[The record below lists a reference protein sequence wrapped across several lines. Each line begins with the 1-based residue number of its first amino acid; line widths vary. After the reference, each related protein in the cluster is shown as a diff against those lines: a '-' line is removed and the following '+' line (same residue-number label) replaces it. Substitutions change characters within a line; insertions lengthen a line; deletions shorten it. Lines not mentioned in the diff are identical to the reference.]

1 MPVGRRP
8 PRSVVETQLV
18 PRPARTW
25 PTIAVVTA
33 VAFVLPLRAMLH
45 AAGPAMEEGFMLVFP
60 DRVLHGQIA
69 NKDFFYLY
77 GPGSLWVLAAI
88 YKVFGV
94 HILVE
99 RTVGLAQLVGVAVG
113 AATIVRWWGR
123 WVAAAAIL
131 LSVIFVTPSLQ
142 LTAIPYTGG
151 VAVGLASLAALV
163 QARYD
168 SANGAERAA
177 QRWAIVGGVAA
188 GAATLYRIDLALAV
202 MFAGAAVLWGLPRP
216 LMRRAI
222 AGLAVGVSPYALQVA
237 LAGPGTVW
245 RGMVVDPML
254 HLRGGRR
261 LPVPPSPSHLEGV
274 ARVIVAIDRWWPL
287 PRLSPARQLFAWFW
301 LLAFLALGLVA
312 VAIWCVRRSPGAFRP
327 RVLLAGALFGLGT
340 FPQAVQRADS
350 AHFAWVSSVVVVLIP
365 AAIVEVVT
373 EWHPTWRVPRVGMA
387 AGVGVIVAS
396 SVLLPTYTTRRYV
409 ALVQDSFA
417 KSDTI
422 PITND
427 GRTFYVGA
435 DPSVARSI
443 EALLAAVGRDAK
455 PGSRI
460 IVGNTDLRRT
470 PYVDTFLY
478 YLLPRLVP
486 GTYFMEFEP
495 GLTNRAGT
503 RLTAEMRR
511 ADLFIASD
519 RWLSWD
525 EPNTSMKPG
534 DPGPGQVL
542 RRDFCLQA
550 NFGNGYALYRRCST
564 R

>member
-1 MPVGRRP
+1 MPVGHSP
-8 PRSVVETQLV
+8 SRSIVETHSV
-18 PRPARTW
+18 PRPAKTW
-25 PTIAVVTA
+25 PTIAAVTT
-33 VAFVLPLRAMLH
+33 VAFVLPLRALLRS
-45 AAGPAMEEGFMLVFP
+45 AGPAMEEGFMLVFP
-60 DRVLHGQIA
+60 DRVLHGAIA

-113 AATIVRWWGR
+113 AAAVVRWWGR

-131 LSVIFVTPSLQ
+131 LSVMFVMPSLQ

-151 VAVGLASLAALV
+151 VAIGLASLAALV
-163 QARYD
+163 QVRHD
-168 SANGAERAA
+168 SATGAAQAA
-177 QRWAIVGGVAA
+177 QRWAVVGGVAA
-188 GAATLYRIDLALAV
+188 GVAMLYRIDLAFAV
-202 MFAGAAVLWGLPRP
+202 TFAGAAVLWGLPGP
-216 LMRRAI
+216 LVRRAI
-222 AGLAVGVSPYALQVA
+222 AGLAFGLSPYVLQVA

-245 RGMVVDPML
+245 QGMIVDPML
-254 HLRGGRR
+254 RLRSGRR
-261 LPVPPSPSHLEGV
+261 LPVPPSPSHLQGV
-274 ARVIVAIDRWWPL
+274 ARVIVAVDRWWPL
-287 PRLSPARQLFAWFW
+287 PRLSPAQQLFAWFW
-301 LLAFLALGLVA
+301 LLAFVAVGLVA
-312 VAIWCVRRSPGAFRP
+312 LAIWCVRRSPGAFRP
-327 RVLLAGALFGLGT
+327 RVLLAGSLFGLGT

-365 AAIVEVVT
+365 AAIVEVT
-373 EWHPTWRVPRVGMA
+373 TQLRPTWRIPRVGLA
-387 AGVGVIVAS
+387 ASVAIIVAS
-396 SVLLPTYTTRRYV
+396 SLVLPTYTARRYV
-409 ALVQDSFA
+409 ALVQDAFA
-417 KSDTI
+417 KSDTT

-435 DPSVARSI
+435 DPSVVRSI
-443 EALLAAVGRDAK
+443 EALLATVDRDAK
-455 PGSRI
+455 PGSRV

-503 RLTAEMRR
+503 RLTADMRR
-511 ADLFIASD
+511 ADVFIASD

-542 RRDFCLQA
+542 RRDFCLRA
-550 NFGNGYALYRRCST
+550 SFGNGYSLYLHCSS

>member
-1 MPVGRRP
+1 
-8 PRSVVETQLV
+8 
-18 PRPARTW
+18 
-25 PTIAVVTA
+25 
-33 VAFVLPLRAMLH
+33 MLH
-45 AAGPAMEEGFMLVFP
+45 AAGPAMEEGFMLAFP
-60 DRVLHGQIA
+60 DRVLHGAVA

-88 YKVFGV
+88 YKIFGV

-99 RTVGLAQLVGVAVG
+99 RAVGLAQLVGVAVG

-123 WVAAAAIL
+123 WVAVAAIL
-131 LSVIFVTPSLQ
+131 LSVMFVMPSLQ

-151 VAVGLASLAALV
+151 VAIGLASLAALV
-163 QARYD
+163 QARHD
-168 SANGAERAA
+168 SANGAERTA

-188 GAATLYRIDLALAV
+188 GAATLYRIDLAPAV
-202 MFAGAAVLWGLPRP
+202 MFAGAAALWGLPRP
-216 LMRRAI
+216 LARRAL

-237 LAGPGTVW
+237 LAGPDTVW
-245 RGMVVDPML
+245 RGMIVDPIL

-261 LPVPPSPSHLEGV
+261 LPVPPSPSNLQGL
-274 ARVIVAIDRWWPL
+274 ARVILAIDRWWPL
-287 PRLSPARQLFAWFW
+287 PRLAPAGQLFAWFW
-301 LLAFLALGLVA
+301 LLAFLSVGLVG
-312 VAIWCVRRSPGAFRP
+312 VAIWCVRRSPDAFRP
-327 RVLLAGALFGLGT
+327 RVLLAGALFGLAT
-340 FPQAVQRADS
+340 LPQAIQRADS
-350 AHFAWVSSVVVVLIP
+350 AHFAWVSAVVVVLIP

-373 EWHPTWRVPRVGMA
+373 EWRPTWPIPRLGLV
-387 AGVGVIVAS
+387 AGVAVIVAS

-417 KSDTI
+417 KPDTI

-435 DPSVARSI
+435 DPSFARSI
-443 EALLAAVGRDAK
+443 ESLLAAVDHDAK

-470 PYVDTFLY
+470 PNVDTFLY
-478 YLLPRLVP
+478 YLLPHAVP

-519 RWLSWD
+519 RWLGWD
-525 EPNTSMKPG
+525 EPNTSMEPG
-534 DPGPGQVL
+534 DPGPGRVL

-550 NFGNGYALYRRCST
+550 SYGNGYALYRHCST